1 VIQRLIAH
9 VLGRAGLEF
18 ARHMGKILGQLF
30 HEVTGFVFLAL
41 GLFAVPA
48 VYKEWNGASKTRLW
62 MACAFVLIMVYFGIT
77 SFVKARKAARHDS

>member
-1 VIQRLIAH
+1 M
-9 VLGRAGLEF
+9 EF

-41 GLFAVPA
+41 ALIATPA
-48 VYKEWNGASKTRLW
+48 VVKEWRGGTRPRLV
-62 MACAFVLIMVYFGIT
+62 MACIFVLVMVYFGIT